1 MKQKHPHSKVADLDV
16 LLPGIP
22 EKIHP
27 IKTHSID
34 AGSVKKAILKTK
46 GVTRPSALDA
56 AGWKRILTSR
66 SGVIK
71 KKLSQWRG
79 QHRVILQQLQYTQSP
94 LYHSYSCY

>member
-1 MKQKHPHSKVADLDV
+1 MKQKHPHSKVADPEV
-16 LLPGIP
+16 LLPDIP

-27 IKTHSID
+27 IKTHSMD

-66 SGVIK
+66 SEVIK
-71 KKLSQWRG
+71 KLCTTEGLSSSLEALLACRWISWTR
-79 QHRVILQQLQYTQSP
+79 ILNFD
-94 LYHSYSCY
+94 